1 MQRKFFTNLSFLFF
15 LNIIVKPI
23 WIFGIDRT
31 VQNTVGTA
39 NYGLYF
45 TLFNLSLVINVI
57 LDLGITNF
65 NNTTIAQNPHLL
77 GKYLPNVLTLK
88 IALSA
93 IYIIAT
99 LIIGMCLGNHGMQ
112 LYLLFLL
119 LLNQVL
125 ISMVLYLRSNIS
137 ALHLFRMDSIISVSD
152 KLITI
157 IICSWLLLT
166 VSLRQHFTIEWY
178 IYAQNISLLI
188 ILIVCLIIVRS
199 KSPVFR
205 LKLDWVFLRVI
216 IKQSYPFALLILL
229 MTAYTRIDA
238 IMVQNLLGENGNR
251 EAGIYASAYRLLDAF
266 SQFGYLF
273 AALLLPIFARMIR
286 QKSPVEQLVKL
297 SFTTIFI
304 LSSITALTIYF
315 FRDNIM
321 HLLYKDSSAYSASIL
336 GYLIFCFICTATV
349 YVFGTLLTA
358 NRNLMKLSVIA
369 LVGLVL
375 NFTLNYILIPKYN
388 AKGAAIAAIITQGI
402 VAGLHIIL
410 AVTIFKL
417 KTNVKLIVLLVIYF
431 LLCST
436 VNYYA
441 SHLLTINWKINF
453 ILCGALDLAIAF
465 ILRLISIK
473 QVIELVRNP
482 SF

>member
-15 LNIIVKPI
+15 LNIIIKPI

-88 IALSA
+88 IALSF
-93 IYIIAT
+93 IYVAVT
-99 LIIGMCLGNHGMQ
+99 LIIGMCLGINGLQ

-166 VSLRQHFTIEWY
+166 ASLRQHFTVEWY

-188 ILIVCLIIVRS
+188 ILIVCLVIVRS

-205 LKLDWVFLRVI
+205 LKLDWVFLRLI

-238 IMVQNLLGENGNR
+238 IMVQNMLGQNGNR

-266 SQFGYLF
+266 NQFGYLF
-273 AALLLPIFARMIR
+273 AALLLPIFARMLR
-286 QKSPVEQLVKL
+286 HKNPVDELVKL
-297 SFTTIFI
+297 SFTAIFI
-304 LSSITALTIYF
+304 MSSVAALIIYF
-315 FRDNIM
+315 FRNDIM
-321 HLLYKDSSAYSASIL
+321 HLLYKDSSVYSGDIL

-358 NRNLMKLSVIA
+358 NGNLIKLSGIA
-369 LVGLVL
+369 LIGLVV

-388 AKGAAIAAIITQGI
+388 AKGAAMAAIITQII

-410 AVTIFKL
+410 AVTIFKFRV
-417 KTNVKLIVLLVIYF
+417 NVKLLMLLTIYF
-431 LLCST
+431 ILCT
-436 VNYYA
+436 TIDYYA
-441 SHLLTINWKINF
+441 YTLLTINWKINF
-453 ILCGALDLAIAF
+453 ILCGIIDLGIAF
-465 ILRLISIK
+465 VLGLIDIK
-473 QVIELVRNP
+473 KVIELVRNP
-482 SF
+482 TF

>member
-15 LNIIVKPI
+15 LNIIIKPI

-45 TLFNLSLVINVI
+45 TLFNLSLVINVL

-88 IALSA
+88 IALSFV
-93 IYIIAT
+93 YVVAT
-99 LIIGMCLGNHGMQ
+99 LIIGMCLGNRGMQ

-166 VSLRQHFTIEWY
+166 VSLRQHFTVEWY
-178 IYAQNISLLI
+178 IYAQNISLII
-188 ILIVCLIIVRS
+188 ILIVCLIIVRG
-199 KSPVFR
+199 KSPVFK
-205 LKLDWVFLRVI
+205 LKLDWVFLRLI

-238 IMVQNLLGENGNR
+238 IMVQNMLGKNGNR

-273 AALLLPIFARMIR
+273 AALLLPIFARMLRHKNPI
-286 QKSPVEQLVKL
+286 EELLKL
-297 SFTTIFI
+297 SFTAIFI
-304 LSSITALTIYF
+304 LSSVAALTIFF

-321 HLLYKDSSAYSASIL
+321 HLLYKDSSPYSGTIL

-358 NRNLMKLSVIA
+358 NGNLMKLSGIA
-369 LVGLVL
+369 LVGLVF
-375 NFTLNYILIPKYN
+375 NFTLNYLLIPKYN
-388 AKGAAIAAIITQGI
+388 AEGAAMAAIITQII
-402 VAGLHIIL
+402 VAGLHIVL
-410 AVTIFKL
+410 AVYIFKL
-417 KTNVKLIVLLVIYF
+417 RVNIKLLFLLVIYF
-431 LLCST
+431 LLCSI
-436 VNYYA
+436 VDYYA
-441 SHLLTINWKINF
+441 CQWINIDWKLNF
-453 ILCGALDLAIAF
+453 LLCGIVDLAIAF
-465 ILRLISIK
+465 ILGLIDIK
-473 QVIELVRNP
+473 KVVELVRNP